1 MNKMIEIYVN
11 GEQQQ
16 VPIDCNVDQLQQQYA
31 PLQQVAIALNNQ
43 VLPRRQWTERLLVA
57 GDQVLM
63 FNLVAGG

>member
-16 VPIDCNVDQLQQQYA
+16 VPTDCSVEQLQQQYA
-31 PLQQVAIALNNQ
+31 ASQQVAIALNNQ
-43 VLPRRQWTERLLVA
+43 VLPRRFWAQRLLMA

>member
-16 VPIDCNVDQLQQQYA
+16 VPIDCNIDQLQQQFA

-43 VLPRRQWTERLLVA
+43 VLPRRQWTERLLVS

>member
-11 GEQQQ
+11 GEQTQ
-16 VPIDCNVDQLQQQYA
+16 VPTDCSVDQLQQHYA
-31 PLQQVAIALNNQ
+31 ASQQIAIALNNQ
-43 VLPRRQWTERLLVA
+43 VLPRHCWAERLLVA

>member
-11 GEQQQ
+11 GEQTQ
-16 VPIDCNVDQLQQQYA
+16 VPTDYSVDQLQQQYA
-31 PLQQVAIALNNQ
+31 ASQQIAIALNNQ
-43 VLPRRQWTERLLVA
+43 VLPRRCWGERLLVA

>member
-16 VPIDCNVDQLQQQYA
+16 VPTDCSVEQLQQQYA
-31 PLQQVAIALNNQ
+31 ALQQVAIALNNQ

-57 GDQVLM
+57 GDQILM